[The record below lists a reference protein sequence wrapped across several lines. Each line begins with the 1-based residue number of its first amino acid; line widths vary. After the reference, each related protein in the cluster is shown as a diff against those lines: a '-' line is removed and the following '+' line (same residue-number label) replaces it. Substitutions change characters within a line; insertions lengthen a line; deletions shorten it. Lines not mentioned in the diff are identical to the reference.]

1 MKQKQEQQMKINLDR
16 DCVSPPKSLIDA
28 YEKESATDIWKDRD
42 LKPEYR
48 NNLRIHAASKG
59 LGNKISKKIFYLMRR
74 RFANSK
80 EYHIFHISISTKD
93 HWGNNLSIPLEL
105 GFVDLPVITRTYA
118 FNPHSKR
125 TTGSAE
131 DMGPKASEPSIDGF
145 ETTYTY
151 PWEQVKE
158 QILAWRK
165 DGTIVD
171 TAKFAVWTDK
181 RYSVPSFEHWLNLSV
196 DDIVMLNMAGN
207 RFDALY
213 DKGDPVSLEKV
224 KDIIRSELQKGV
236 IYPQK
241 ADPPN
246 V

>member
-1 MKQKQEQQMKINLDR
+1 MHYKTESEKAEAILSFSKCTLSIPEIEQLVIPMRADYLVGQVYKKESFKMKQKQEQQMKINLDR

-158 QILAWRK
+158 QILSMEEGW
-165 DGTIVD
+165 DH
-171 TAKFAVWTDK
+171 
-181 RYSVPSFEHWLNLSV
+181 S
-196 DDIVMLNMAGN
+196 
-207 RFDALY
+207 
-213 DKGDPVSLEKV
+213 
-224 KDIIRSELQKGV
+224 
-236 IYPQK
+236 
-241 ADPPN
+241 
-246 V
+246 